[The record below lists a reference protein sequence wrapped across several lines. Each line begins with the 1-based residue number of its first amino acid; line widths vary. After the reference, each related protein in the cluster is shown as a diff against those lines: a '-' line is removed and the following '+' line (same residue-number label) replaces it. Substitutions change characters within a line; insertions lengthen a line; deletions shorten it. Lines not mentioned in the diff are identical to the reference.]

1 MLLVFM
7 LNKEFKLVD
16 VSDVTIVTS
25 SVAVAGACCA
35 LYESDVTAFHHFLV
49 DCRLCFTTMDIY
61 ESMMNVDARSYLVF

>member
-1 MLLVFM
+1 MNGACSWFSGQRCHEDCVGSSLSGMFRMECLTRS
-7 LNKEFKLVD
+7 LKLVD

-49 DCRLCFTTMDIY
+49 D
-61 ESMMNVDARSYLVF
+61 